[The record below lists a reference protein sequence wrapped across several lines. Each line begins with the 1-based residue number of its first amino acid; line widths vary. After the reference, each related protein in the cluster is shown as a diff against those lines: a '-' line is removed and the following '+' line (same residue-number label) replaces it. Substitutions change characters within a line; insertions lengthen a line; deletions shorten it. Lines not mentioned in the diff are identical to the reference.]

1 MTMNK
6 KLLFFLFF
14 IFGLSVAVKLNSGKD
29 LNCPRYWI
37 DASHVDLGCLLFNAT
52 SPLLRIEAETFC
64 GKNLNSAHLVEIFDA
79 YQQDFLVAEAFQSE
93 LLTSQSRPW
102 WIGLTGINNP

>member
-1 MTMNK
+1 MHIMLIWDVSYLMPHHLYYGW
-6 KLLFFLFF
+6 KLELF
-14 IFGLSVAVKLNSGKD
+14 V
-29 LNCPRYWI
+29 
-37 DASHVDLGCLLFNAT
+37 
-52 SPLLRIEAETFC
+52 E
-64 GKNLNSAHLVEIFDA
+64 KNLNSAHLVEIFDA